1 MIRRA
6 VPDDVQGVRE
16 CAEKAYQRYV
26 VRMGRTP
33 APVTADFAAQI
44 AAGHVYVDIDDV
56 GQIQGFIVFY
66 PKERHMFLENVAVLP
81 EVGGQGIGRALIEY
95 CETEARRQ
103 GMAAVHLYTNE
114 VMTENLEMYPHM
126 GYIEFARR
134 REDGFNRVYFEK
146 RLD

>member
-6 VPDDVQGVRE
+6 VEGDVLGVRE

-26 VRMGRTP
+26 ARLGRTP
-33 APVTADFAAQI
+33 APVTADFAGQI
-44 AAGHVYVDIDDV
+44 AAGHVYVDVDEADQV
-56 GQIQGFIVFY
+56 QGFIVFY
-66 PKERHMFLENVAVLP
+66 PREPHMFLENVAVLP
-81 EVGGQGIGRALIEY
+81 EAGGQGIGRGLIEY
-95 CETEARRQ
+95 CETEARRE
-103 GMAAVHLYTNE
+103 GLAGVHLYTNE

>member
-6 VPDDVQGVRE
+6 VPDDLQDVRE

-26 VRMGRTP
+26 ARMGRTP

-44 AAGHVYVDIDDV
+44 AAGQVHVATDDDARLE
-56 GQIQGFIVFY
+56 GFIVFY
-66 PKERHMFLENVAVLP
+66 AKERHMFLENVAVLP
-81 EVGGQGIGRALIEY
+81 QVEGQGIGKALITY
-95 CETEARRQ
+95 CETEARRE
-103 GMAAVHLYTNE
+103 GLAAVHLYTNE

-134 REDGFNRVYFEK
+134 REEGFSRVYFEK